1 MKLTLIL
8 VAAIFCRTVSFR
20 MLNGNI
26 INVSSKFLSATKQRK
41 TIAAAATERAAYPG
55 VAVASGDVSSSN
67 QDGSHSPSPKVF
79 SSNSVYKEKSVKSS
93 SFVETLVT
101 AKSGTVSEAERSTI
115 LSTTYRLVDD
125 VNVVEFART
134 VCR

>member
-41 TIAAAATERAAYPG
+41 TIAAAATERAAYPS
-55 VAVASGDVSSSN
+55 VAAASGDVSFSN
-67 QDGSHSPSPKVF
+67 QDGSHSSSPKVF

-93 SFVETLVT
+93 SFVETLT

-115 LSTTYRLVDD
+115 LSATYRLVDD
-125 VNVVEFART
+125 VSVVEFART